1 MECEEKQ
8 DSFSGVFGG
17 EDFIETIIGALKR
30 GYDVIPDVSPVFG
43 SIFGEIC

>member
-30 GYDVIPDVSPVFG
+30 GYDVILDVSPVFG
-43 SIFGEIC
+43 SIFGEFC